1 MRKSLRSEKKS
12 SIYSRRGI
20 MDKEMVEKAYRD
32 YLYDLDRT
40 RNEILSKLIT
50 IRNDEKKDTYVKWL
64 NQAIEFIAE
73 VR

>member
-1 MRKSLRSEKKS
+1 M
-12 SIYSRRGI
+12 I
-20 MDKEMVEKAYRD
+20 EKAYRD
-32 YLYDLDRT
+32 YERDLRRL

-64 NQAIEFIAE
+64 NQAIEFISE

>member
-1 MRKSLRSEKKS
+1 MNNE
-12 SIYSRRGI
+12 II
-20 MDKEMVEKAYRD
+20 EKAYRE
-32 YLYDLDRT
+32 YERNLDRL

-64 NQAIEFIAE
+64 NQAIEFIEE

>member
-1 MRKSLRSEKKS
+1 
-12 SIYSRRGI
+12 
-20 MDKEMVEKAYRD
+20 MDKMIEKAYRE
-32 YLYDLDRT
+32 YERDLRRL